1 MAQGETKAARSMDKS
16 GLRASAVAVLY
27 ALASL
32 LRDGQ
37 AEEVPMQKVMQM
49 TGVSDATAR
58 RSIKTLEGAGVLRT
72 RPTGRALEITL
83 TLSEV

>member
-1 MAQGETKAARSMDKS
+1 
-16 GLRASAVAVLY
+16 
-27 ALASL
+27 
-32 LRDGQ
+32 
-37 AEEVPMQKVMQM
+37 MQKVMQM